1 MTDPKEYL
9 EEVNNYRNELLAK
22 RDIAKIHRLDATVFA
37 IASQMGWQI
46 EAKAEDGSDKTKR
59 NRNRR

>member
-9 EEVNNYRNELLAK
+9 EEVNNYRNELLVKKDADSI
-22 RDIAKIHRLDATVFA
+22 RRLDATVFA
-37 IASQMGWQI
+37 IASQMDWQI
-46 EAKAEDGSDKTKR
+46 EAKAEDGAGKTKR

>member
-1 MTDPKEYL
+1 MINSKEYL

-22 RDIAKIHRLDATVFA
+22 KDIARIRRLDATVFA

-46 EAKAEDGSDKTKR
+46 EAKVEDGSDKTKR
-59 NRNRR
+59 NRNRK